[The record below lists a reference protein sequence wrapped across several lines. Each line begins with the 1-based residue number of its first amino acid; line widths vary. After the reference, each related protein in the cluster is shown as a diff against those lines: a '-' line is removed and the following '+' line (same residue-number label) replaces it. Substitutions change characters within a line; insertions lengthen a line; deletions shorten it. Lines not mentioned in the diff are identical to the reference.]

1 MRYKDKW
8 GKGQF
13 KGDIK
18 GGHPQGVGKMM
29 YSNGDR
35 YHGSWHKGK
44 KEGNG
49 VMRYNKGEEQTLLEG
64 TWKNDQM
71 KDGRGL
77 LAIKNNPSDTGE
89 YIGQIKNGARDG
101 KGIMLYEDQVGKL
114 SGKKYNGTWS
124 QGKRDGFGSL
134 TNDGIL
140 VYKGTWK
147 NDNEVLGKG

>member
-1 MRYKDKW
+1 MNEDGKGQMRYEDKW

-64 TWKNDQM
+64 TW
-71 KDGRGL
+71 
-77 LAIKNNPSDTGE
+77 
-89 YIGQIKNGARDG
+89 
-101 KGIMLYEDQVGKL
+101 
-114 SGKKYNGTWS
+114 
-124 QGKRDGFGSL
+124 
-134 TNDGIL
+134 
-140 VYKGTWK
+140 
-147 NDNEVLGKG
+147 